1 MEQETNFSKF
11 GKSFQEDLCHLILND
26 RPFADQM
33 FEVLDL
39 NFLEL
44 KHLRVFVERIR
55 RYRKKYGVHP
65 TSNIMHSIIRTG
77 LDGEAESVK
86 VRIREYYARV
96 LAKGEIPS
104 SSEYIK
110 DTALDFCK
118 KQKLK
123 EALIKSVD
131 LIKSSSYDEV
141 SKVIDNALKLGSDN
155 TLGYDYLAD
164 FEKRFIKKCR
174 DPITTGWAD
183 IDEIAKGGLG
193 KGELGVVVA
202 PTGAGKSMVLVHLG
216 AQALKAGK
224 NVLHYTLELA
234 DTVVA
239 GRYDSAI
246 TGVELKNLAVF
257 KEKIYDEVKDI
268 EGKLIVKEY
277 PTRSA
282 SIQTIKNHID
292 KLRRREFIPDMIIV
306 DYGDLIKPENSR
318 KDEKRHQLE
327 TIYEELRGL
336 AQICE
341 CPVWT
346 ASQTNRSG
354 LNAEVITME
363 SISEAFNKC
372 FVADFIFTVSRTV
385 EDKNTNTGRI
395 FIAKNRNGPDG
406 LVYPIFMD
414 TSNVKIK
421 VLNKSNES
429 VNDIIQKSSAE
440 SLSNL
445 KEKYQAFKKEGGKK
459 NGIIKSNTV

>member
-1 MEQETNFSKF
+1 MEKEKSFSRF

-26 RPFADQM
+26 RTFADQM

-44 KHLRVFVERIR
+44 KHLRVFVGKVRG
-55 RYRKKYGVHP
+55 YREKYGVHP
-65 TSNIMHSIIRTG
+65 TPKIMHSIIRTG
-77 LDGEAESVK
+77 LDSEAESVK

-96 LAKGEIPS
+96 LANGETPDGADF
-104 SSEYIK
+104 IK

-123 EALIKSVD
+123 EALIQSVD
-131 LIKSSSYDEV
+131 LIKSSSFDEV

-164 FEKRFIKKCR
+164 FEARFVKKAR
-174 DPITTGWAD
+174 DPVTTGWKD
-183 IDEIAKGGLG
+183 IDEISKGGLG

-216 AQALKAGK
+216 AQAIKEGK

-234 DTVVA
+234 DTIVA
-239 GRYDSAI
+239 SRYDSCI
-246 TGVELKNLAVF
+246 TGVELKNLTIF
-257 KEKIYDEVKDI
+257 KEKIYDEVREI
-268 EGKLIVKEY
+268 EGRLIVKEY

-282 SIQTIKNHID
+282 SIQTIKNHIE
-292 KLRRREFIPDMIIV
+292 KLKRRDFSPDMIIV
-306 DYGDLIKPENSR
+306 DYGDLIRPENSR

-327 TIYEELRGL
+327 TIYEELRGI

-341 CPVWT
+341 CPLWT

-385 EDKNTNTGRI
+385 EDKNTNQGRI
-395 FIAKNRNGPDG
+395 FVAKNRNGPDG

-421 VLNKSNES
+421 VLPKTGETA
-429 VNDIIQKSSAE
+429 NDIIQKSSANR
-440 SLSNL
+440 LANL
-445 KEKYQAFKKEGGKK
+445 REKYAIFKKEGGK
-459 NGIIKSNTV
+459 N